1 MAAPMP
7 SPAGAAG
14 NYWMP
19 RCPLLSGLLMP
30 GALDGEK
37 ERLLLPL
44 IIWTT
49 LEELVVLEVY
59 WEAGSQPR

>member
-1 MAAPMP
+1 
-7 SPAGAAG
+7 
-14 NYWMP
+14 
-19 RCPLLSGLLMP
+19 MP

-59 WEAGSQPR
+59 WEAGSQTR